1 MDPMSPEAHGW
12 SILQKLNEQKS
23 MGLFCDV
30 SLMVEGKIFLA
41 HKNVLSACSEYFY
54 AALSRNEQQQ
64 FLVLD
69 NVSLEGFSHLLDFIY
84 TYKIPTCH
92 VQDFMQ
98 AAQLLQVSLP
108 LTVQVV
114 NVSSS
119 PHNNSPKE
127 EIFIP
132 DDDDYNVSNR
142 DSELREIESQPRHER
157 SRQDNLQNI
166 NNGLYK
172 GDIRLLDSMTQIK
185 DKAKIQKRPT
195 FYKEAYVA
203 RKPGYFMR
211 KQLSKNGNLGRES
224 PVDNCTDNSFVHT
237 GYSRQVPITIHND
250 GSSEEADDEAADICI
265 NLCDEPDTPD
275 SSEPMNDLTLH
286 GDSLKAKMYSS
297 MVGLEN
303 TNGIKRVDESENL
316 AELVHKC
323 DRCELLLT
331 YPEFLNHQDDPG
343 VNVLQCSFCDKQ
355 FIYSCQLSLHQ
366 SSHHDKKFYQCDQC
380 GKELSTL
387 KKLHDHIAYHSD
399 DRPHKCHLCDKAYK
413 VKNDL
418 TQHIRAK
425 HMEAS
430 TGKPPL
436 LQLCEFCGQAVKHYK
451 SHKIFCSG
459 VKKFKC
465 DFCVQSFHRIS
476 ELKRHTWTHT
486 GELPYRCKICGKGCR
501 HPSNMKKHI
510 RTVHKADMR
519 VQINR
524 EHASP
529 RFFKNRRPAVK
540 FPGHVLSQGLPSNHS
555 LPNSVSTGERSIQ
568 TDSSVSPVSLSF
580 ISIAT
585 GDEPATN
592 DFTLHDLQ
600 NTSPQTGR
608 SQ

>member
-1 MDPMSPEAHGW
+1 MDQMSPEAHGW

-114 NVSSS
+114 SVSSS
-119 PHNNSPKE
+119 PPSSTPKE
-127 EIFIP
+127 ELCIP
-132 DDDDYNVSNR
+132 DDDYHVPDQDPGLQEVESRSLRRNR
-142 DSELREIESQPRHER
+142 D
-157 SRQDNLQNI
+157 DNLSNI
-166 NNGLYK
+166 NNNLYSEDRRK
-172 GDIRLLDSMTQIK
+172 FETVSQLK
-185 DKAKIQKRPT
+185 DKAKMHKRPS
-195 FYKEAYVA
+195 FYKDTFVVRNPGFFMSKQVA
-203 RKPGYFMR
+203 
-211 KQLSKNGNLGRES
+211 KNGRLGRES
-224 PVDNCTDNSFVHT
+224 PIDETRETSFLSN
-237 GYSRQVPITIHND
+237 GFSRQLPITIHND

-275 SSEPMNDLTLH
+275 SLEPIALNDLRLH
-286 GDSLKAKMYSS
+286 GDSIKPKIYSTI
-297 MVGLEN
+297 VGLQGGGVVE
-303 TNGIKRVDESENL
+303 RVDGDENL
-316 AELVHKC
+316 ADVVHKC
-323 DRCELLLT
+323 DKCELLLT
-331 YPEFLNHQDDPG
+331 YSEFLNHQDDPG
-343 VNVLQCSFCDKQ
+343 VNILQCSFCDKQ
-355 FIYSCQLSLHQ
+355 FNYSCQLSLHQ

-387 KKLHDHIAYHSD
+387 KKLHDHAAYHSD
-399 DRPHKCHLCDKAYK
+399 ARPHKCHLCDKAYK

-418 TQHIRAK
+418 TQHVRVK
-425 HMEAS
+425 HIEAT

-529 RFFKNRRPAVK
+529 RFCKNRRPAAK
-540 FPGHVLSQGLPSNHS
+540 FSAQMLPQTLPANRS
-555 LPNSVSTGERSIQ
+555 LPVSGSAAEHVHQ
-568 TDSSVSPVSLSF
+568 TDSSVSPVSLSY
-580 ISIAT
+580 ISIFT
-585 GDEPATN
+585 GDEHTAT
-592 DFTLHDLQ
+592 DFIPYDSH
-600 NTSPQTGR
+600 NASPEASR
-608 SQ
+608 SL

>member
-1 MDPMSPEAHGW
+1 MDQMSPEAHGW

-64 FLVLD
+64 FLVVD

-114 NVSSS
+114 SVSSS
-119 PHNNSPKE
+119 PQNNTPKE
-127 EIFIP
+127 EISIP
-132 DDDDYNVSNR
+132 DDYHVPEQDPVLREVENRSLRRNR
-142 DSELREIESQPRHER
+142 D
-157 SRQDNLQNI
+157 DNISSI
-166 NNGLYK
+166 NNKLYSE
-172 GDIRLLDSMTQIK
+172 DRLKFETVSQLK
-185 DKAKIQKRPT
+185 DKAKMHKRPA
-195 FYKEAYVA
+195 FYKETFVRNPGFFMSKQVA
-203 RKPGYFMR
+203 KSGR
-211 KQLSKNGNLGRES
+211 LGRES
-224 PVDNCTDNSFVHT
+224 PMDEPRETSFLSP
-237 GYSRQVPITIHND
+237 GYSRQMPITIHND
-250 GSSEEADDEAADICI
+250 GSSEEGDDEAGDICI

-275 SSEPMNDLTLH
+275 SLEPIALNDLRLH
-286 GDSLKAKMYSS
+286 GDSIKPKIYSTI
-297 MVGLEN
+297 VGLQGGGVVE
-303 TNGIKRVDESENL
+303 RVDGDENL
-316 AELVHKC
+316 AEDVHKC
-323 DRCELLLT
+323 DKCELLLT

-343 VNVLQCSFCDKQ
+343 VNILQCSFCDKQ
-355 FIYSCQLSLHQ
+355 FNYSCQLSLHQ
-366 SSHHDKKFYQCDQC
+366 SSYHDKKFYQCDQC

-387 KKLHDHIAYHSD
+387 KKLHDHAAYHSD
-399 DRPHKCHLCDKAYK
+399 ARPHKCHLCDKAYK

-418 TQHIRAK
+418 TQHVRVK
-425 HMEAS
+425 HIEAA

-529 RFFKNRRPAVK
+529 RFCKNRRPAAK
-540 FPGHVLSQGLPSNHS
+540 FSGQILSQTLPANHS
-555 LPNSVSTGERSIQ
+555 LPMSGSAADHVLQ
-568 TDSSVSPVSLSF
+568 TDSSVSPVSLSY
-580 ISIAT
+580 ISIFT
-585 GDEPATN
+585 GDEHSAN
-592 DFTLHDLQ
+592 DFIPYDSQ
-600 NTSPQTGR
+600 NASPETSR
-608 SQ
+608 SL